1 MTTMKR
7 LDIVR
12 VVLSFVL
19 AVAGLVLIVV
29 NIIND
34 GSLTLTLGLL
44 CVVLSQL
51 LMLPDT
57 IRKRTGKK

>member
-1 MTTMKR
+1 MKR